1 MVRVEGADRVWG
13 RDGDRLESGK
23 GGERN
28 REFDP
33 EGVLLIQQ
41 HVSTTVLQTHWKYH
55 VDLTVL
61 C

>member
-23 GGERN
+23 GGG
-28 REFDP
+28 RET
-33 EGVLLIQQ
+33 EN
-41 HVSTTVLQTHWKYH
+41 
-55 VDLTVL
+55 LTQRVY